1 MGIIY
6 CYTNLINGKKYIGQT
21 INPSQRY
28 SAHKSTHLNE
38 KDPEYD
44 SLFHRALRKY
54 GWDNFKYE
62 VLNETD
68 DIDLLNEL
76 EIFYID
82 FYDRQRPNGYNVL
95 SGGANCVRPMS
106 EEAKE
111 KLRWAKGKLNKDEV
125 IFLRLAYAKNESPK
139 AIYEE
144 LFKDRLAYSS
154 FLNIWSGNRY
164 KTVMPE
170 LIEKGR
176 KKKLTKE
183 QVIEIKKLLKENGG
197 SDFRNIAK
205 QYDVSKGAIEAIY
218 QEKTWKD
225 VQI

>member
-68 DIDLLNEL
+68 DINLLNEL
-76 EIFYID
+76 E
-82 FYDRQRPNGYNVL
+82 
-95 SGGANCVRPMS
+95 AM
-106 EEAKE
+106 
-111 KLRWAKGKLNKDEV
+111 
-125 IFLRLAYAKNESPK
+125 PK
-139 AIYEE
+139 RRA
-144 LFKDRLAYSS
+144 
-154 FLNIWSGNRY
+154 
-164 KTVMPE
+164 
-170 LIEKGR
+170 
-176 KKKLTKE
+176 
-183 QVIEIKKLLKENGG
+183 EISQKA
-197 SDFRNIAK
+197 SAF
-205 QYDVSKGAIEAIY
+205 Y
-218 QEKTWKD
+218 QENSKEIIAEEIIKL
-225 VQI
+225 I